1 MIHYPIKLSTTE
13 PNNPIGVVKVRQDDK
28 GTQKLVARITT
39 NSQIQDLTG
48 LEVAFNMRTTEG
60 NVVIEK
66 AVIKD
71 AKLGIIEYVV
81 SGYATQKAGRN
92 TAYFTFFI
100 GEDEQF
106 STKDF
111 SYFVTNSVTSEG
123 IRGCDYIWKF
133 EDLLEF
139 VTDLANQSQI
149 QLNKLTSDVE
159 VIQKQIDDMFALI
172 TSQGVLSADEVRKI
186 MINFLNGED
195 IEVTIKSD
203 FIGKVAGSIV
213 ENGNIFKRNS
223 SIGLQLPSHNTWGEN
238 SQAHY
243 DAIKKLDDTVATF
256 SYSSEGAVAA
266 GGTPWNILWALEQNF
281 PSIFKNTTTIAEKVA
296 IAKNK
301 ITYLNLNAYGKGSGP
316 NGNKFYLN
324 AFNVASGA
332 WATPV
337 SHALSAIS
345 KLTYSYHR
353 PDILLSSEGLI
364 NVAMYTDSS
373 NGTVASSV
381 SIDYQNV
388 ELRVKF
394 NVSEFV
400 ATKAQYEA
408 LKSSYTALKLVVDTH
423 IADTVKHITAT
434 ERITW
439 NAKQDKLFESGLRYP
454 SLGGGAAS
462 HATFRVNY
470 EKVGRLVSFGGRAL
484 LPAITTTQV
493 QIASVPLVYAPQ
505 TQKFYEIPVAGR
517 QTDLFA
523 KIVIDVD
530 GIIYCYFCNSTSQ
543 YFVLDGINYLT
554 KD

>member
-1 MIHYPIKLSTTE
+1 MIKYPFELSTTQQ
-13 PNNPIGVVKVRQDDK
+13 NHVGWLDVRQNDT
-28 GTQKLVARITT
+28 GTQQFVATITT
-39 NSQIQDLTG
+39 NDVTQDLTG
-48 LEVAFNMRTTEG
+48 LTAEFRTRQNDE
-60 NVVIEK
+60 NVIIEK
-66 AVIKD
+66 ATITNEKNGVV
-71 AKLGIIEYVV
+71 EYVV
-81 SGYATQKAGRN
+81 SQYAMQQLGKNIG
-92 TAYFTFFI
+92 YFTFSKGDI
-100 GEDEQF
+100 EMF

-111 SYFVTNSVTSEG
+111 CYYVNTSVTTFG
-123 IRGCDYIWKF
+123 LKGCDYIWRF
-133 EDLLEF
+133 EDLLEY
-139 VTDLANQSQI
+139 VTDLANQSQVQLDKLINDVDDI
-149 QLNKLTSDVE
+149 Q
-159 VIQKQIDDMFALI
+159 QQIDDMFALI
-172 TSQGVLSADEVRKI
+172 ASQGVLSADEVRQLLIKF
-186 MINFLNGED
+186 MSGED

-203 FIGKVAGSIV
+203 FNTPPKVAGSIV

-243 DAIKKLDDTVATF
+243 DAIKKLNDTVATF

-337 SHALSAIS
+337 SHTLGAIG
-345 KLTYSYHR
+345 KLTYSYHK

-373 NGTVASSV
+373 NGTIASSV
-381 SIDYQNV
+381 SIDYPNV

-394 NVSEFV
+394 NIKDFVPTRQEF
-400 ATKAQYEA
+400 
-408 LKSSYTALKLVVDTH
+408 DTH
-423 IADTVKHITAT
+423 VADAVKHITAT
-434 ERITW
+434 ERTTW
-439 NAKQDKLFESGLRYP
+439 NGKQNKLYESGLRYP
-454 SLGGGAAS
+454 TMGGGATS
-462 HATFRVNY
+462 NTTFRVNY
-470 EKVGRLVSFGGRAL
+470 EKVGRSVSFGGRAL
-484 LPAITTTQV
+484 LPSVTATQI
-493 QIASVPLVYAPQ
+493 QIASVPLEFAPQ
-505 TQKFYEIPVAGR
+505 QQNFFEVTVAGR